1 MKINES
7 TEIKLIKKTLQNYTK
22 AFQKWDVSKLVA
34 AFHPEA
40 KNAWYVPERGGYI
53 SSLCYSWVR
62 SFIKNKKEKLVIGYT
77 TFDENIDQSGS
88 AAYVRFRFLIEDGE
102 FSRDTTD
109 YLTLLKFGEEW
120 NIVHKSGFT
129 IDKPVEE
136 IIKLKEEPTETNRN
150 VPQELELITLKL
162 RSYVEAFDEW
172 NIEKIINVFHPEVR
186 VNSVEVDTKEF
197 KCQTRSI
204 GVWKEVFENHQKD
217 NVKFKTQIEFIDQLG
232 TSAVVRMRWLA
243 TKENFRAVTVDYLT
257 FLKVDGDWLIVNK
270 TCHSEEIK
278 N

>member
-1 MKINES
+1 
-7 TEIKLIKKTLQNYTK
+7 KLIKKTLQNYTK
-22 AFQKWDVSKLVA
+22 AFQKWDIGKLVA

-40 KNAWYVPERGGYI
+40 KTTWYIPERGGYI
-53 SSLCYSWVR
+53 SGMCYGWIR
-62 SFIKNKKEKLVIGYT
+62 GFIKNKKEKLVIGYT
-77 TFDENIDQSGS
+77 TFDEKIDQSGT
-88 AAYVRFRFLIEDGE
+88 AAYVRFRFLVEDGE
-102 FSRDTTD
+102 YSRDTTD
-109 YLTLLKFGEEW
+109 YLTLLKIGEDW
-120 NIVHKSGFT
+120 NIVNKSGFT
-129 IDKPVEE
+129 MDKTVEE
-136 IIKLKEEPTETNRN
+136 IAKIKEEKTKTNRN
-150 VPQELELITLKL
+150 IPNELELITLKL
-162 RSYVEAFDEW
+162 KTYAEAFDEW
-172 NIEKIINVFHPEVR
+172 DIEKIRNVFHPEVR
-186 VNSVEVDTKEF
+186 VNSVDDETNKF

>member
-1 MKINES
+1 MKINEPA
-7 TEIKLIKKTLQNYTK
+7 EIKLIKKTLQNYTK
-22 AFQKWDVSKLVA
+22 AFQKWNISKLVA

-40 KNAWYVPERGGYI
+40 KTIWFVPERGGYV
-53 SSLCYSWVR
+53 SSMCYGWVR
-62 SFIKNKKEKLVIGYT
+62 SFIQNKKDKLVIGYT
-77 TFDENIDQSGS
+77 TFDENIDQSGT

-102 FSRDTTD
+102 YSRDTTD
-109 YLTLLKFGEEW
+109 YLTLLKFGKDW
-120 NIVHKSGFT
+120 NIVNKSGFT
-129 IDKPVEE
+129 IDKTVEE
-136 IIKLKEEPTETNRN
+136 ITLIKEEKTKSNRN
-150 VPQELELITLKL
+150 IPNELELITLKL
-162 RSYVEAFDEW
+162 KTYAEAFDEW
-172 NIEKIINVFHPEVR
+172 DIEKIRNVFHPEVR
-186 VNSVEVDTKEF
+186 VNSVDIETNEF
-197 KCQTRSI
+197 NCQTRSI

-278 N
+278 D